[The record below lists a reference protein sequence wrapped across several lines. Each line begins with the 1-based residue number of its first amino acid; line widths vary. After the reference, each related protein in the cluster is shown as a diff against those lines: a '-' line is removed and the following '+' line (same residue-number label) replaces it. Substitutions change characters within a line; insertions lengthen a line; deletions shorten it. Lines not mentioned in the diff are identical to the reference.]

1 MTVDAVREPDWKRL
15 VAFLRPADAVE
26 LVARLTALHLLM
38 HIVSYGGELLGPA
51 GVVWSVA
58 GIVFGRFCRRAGYWS
73 AMTLILFARVILDT
87 DQLDNHFYL
96 SMYWSGALC
105 LCLSLPREKQAVA
118 LGENARWLLGLCM
131 LFAVIWK
138 ILSPDYLSGAFFHF
152 FLVAD
157 NRFHDL
163 AKLVAGLTQADLDH
177 NLSVFTEIQQP
188 LIGLHGYV
196 VDLRLPPGLRPLAVL
211 LTWWTI
217 VIEAVIALVF
227 LLPSTREV
235 MKARHLLLL
244 VFAFSTYLVAPV
256 KGFGV
261 TLMLMGFANCPA
273 EWKCCRRAYVLAMVY
288 IEICAIGLLSY
299 FT

>member
-118 LGENARWLLGLCM
+118 LGENARWLLGLVQDR
-131 LFAVIWK
+131 AGRRV
-138 ILSPDYLSGAFFHF
+138 SRGA
-152 FLVAD
+152 
-157 NRFHDL
+157 NR
-163 AKLVAGLTQADLDH
+163 GPQ
-177 NLSVFTEIQQP
+177 SV
-188 LIGLHGYV
+188 L
-196 VDLRLPPGLRPLAVL
+196 
-211 LTWWTI
+211 
-217 VIEAVIALVF
+217 
-227 LLPSTREV
+227 
-235 MKARHLLLL
+235 
-244 VFAFSTYLVAPV
+244 
-256 KGFGV
+256 
-261 TLMLMGFANCPA
+261 
-273 EWKCCRRAYVLAMVY
+273 
-288 IEICAIGLLSY
+288 
-299 FT
+299 